1 MKPADVDALVRRR
14 AALLARSAQTRAA
27 AAELITVSKQLT
39 NRTASLL
46 DHMTRTFA
54 NVHPTM
60 MSAQAR
66 RMPSG
71 PVLWFDAATLSQVR
85 QMVLTQA
92 AAAGLPEHSATDVV
106 MAVHELAANAV
117 RYGGGT
123 GRLRVSVTPGT
134 LCYRIEDYG
143 PASSHDRTSTGQ
155 VTSAKI
161 SSRTPSWPYQI
172 GHGLWMVRKLASQIN
187 VASGLHG
194 SQVTVKFSL
203 PS

>member
-1 MKPADVDALVRRR
+1 MKPADVDALVRHR

-60 MSAQAR
+60 MAAQAR

-92 AAAGLPEHSATDVV
+92 AAAGLPEHSATDVL

-117 RYGGGT
+117 RHGGGT
-123 GRLRVSVTPGT
+123 GRLRVSVTPGHVV
-134 LCYRIEDYG
+134 LPDRRLRPSQLARPNQYRAGNHLGQDQQQDTQLAL
-143 PASSHDRTSTGQ
+143 PDR
-155 VTSAKI
+155 
-161 SSRTPSWPYQI
+161 SRPVDGT
-172 GHGLWMVRKLASQIN
+172 KASQPDKRGIW
-187 VASGLHG
+187 ASWLTGN
-194 SQVTVKFSL
+194 S
-203 PS
+203 